1 MLNSPTPDH
10 RRILDLAVAEVE
22 RYFEDLE
29 RLPVVPPND
38 AGAIREVLAGFDLEQ
53 GHGVDALVPAI
64 ADLFREHN
72 LQIPHP
78 RYFGLFNPAPSLGGV
93 AADLLVAGF
102 NPQAGAWHQSPVAVE
117 IERHLVRW
125 FLARFGLDAETGFGH
140 FTSGGSEANATGIL
154 LALTRSF
161 PAFRSGG
168 LRALAAQPVF
178 YVSRE
183 FHHSF
188 EKVAHQC
195 SLGRDA
201 VRRVPVTQDHV
212 MDTAALERTV
222 RRDRATG
229 LAPFAV
235 VATAGTT
242 NAGLIEPLGAI
253 ADVATRE
260 GLHFHVDAAWGGG
273 LVISDDLRPHL
284 AGIER
289 ADTLTFDP
297 HKMLSVP
304 MGAGL
309 LLSRHAHWL
318 EETFGLTT
326 DYVPSEDGEN
336 LDNYRLGMQFSRRL
350 AGLKLFFNLA
360 GDGRRACA
368 DAVERQIA
376 LAERLKAGLESRG
389 WRVLNPAGLGVACF
403 EDGQGRVC
411 PDALAAAVRHTRQAW
426 ISSTRLGGRPVV
438 RACVTSHLAR
448 EHHVDELLELAD
460 EARAQLLREH
470 RRSA

>member
-1 MLNSPTPDH
+1 MLMPASHELRHT
-10 RRILDLAVAEVE
+10 LGLAVDEVD
-22 RYFEDLE
+22 RYYRDLE
-29 RLPVVPPND
+29 DLPVVPPND
-38 AGAIREVLAGFDLEQ
+38 AATIREALAGFDLER

-64 ADLFREHN
+64 AGLFREHN

-78 RYFGLFNPAPSLGGV
+78 RYFGLFNPAPSLGGL

-125 FLARFGLDAETGFGH
+125 FLARFGLDAEAGFGH

-154 LALTRSF
+154 LALTRRF
-161 PAFRSGG
+161 PAFRRGG
-168 LRALAAQPVF
+168 LRALPAQPVF

-188 EKVAHQC
+188 EKIAHQC
-195 SLGRDA
+195 GLGRGA
-201 VRRVPVTQDHV
+201 VRRVPVTADHV
-212 MDTAALERTV
+212 MDTAALARAV
-222 RRDRATG
+222 RADRAAG
-229 LAPFAV
+229 RAPFAV

-242 NAGLIEPLGAI
+242 NAGLIEPLATV
-253 ADVATRE
+253 ADVADRE

-273 LVISDDLRPHL
+273 LVVSDRLRPRL

-289 ADTLTFDP
+289 ADTVTFDP

-309 LLSRHAHWL
+309 LLSRRREWL
-318 EETFGLTT
+318 DETFGLTT

-350 AGLKLFFNLA
+350 AGLKLFFSLA
-360 GDGRRACA
+360 GDGRRTCA
-368 DAVERQIA
+368 AAVERQMA
-376 LAERLKAGLESRG
+376 LAEDLKSGLAARD

-403 EDGQGRVC
+403 EDAENRVC
-411 PDALAAAVRHTRQAW
+411 PDAVAAAVRHTGRAW
-426 ISSTRLGGRPVV
+426 ISATRLGGRPVL

-448 EHHVDELLELAD
+448 RRHVEELLELVD
-460 EARAQLLREH
+460 GARALLLEER